1 MRYFVFIFSSGDW
14 SVIQQQDRD
23 LAGYRHTNT
32 QNKARWAFFRFC
44 TCSDNMVKSLC
55 LVDLVPRAFITL
67 VQLFRWT
74 RVPKALGM
82 RLTFSESTITF
93 KMVIHCF
100 ASVMYNKA
108 CTCDMVIKHTFCL
121 KALEWCTSETVAA
134 DCVQWFELFSSCQC
148 ASYKWDKYFI

>member
-82 RLTFSESTITF
+82 RLTFSENTITF

-121 KALEWCTSETVAA
+121 KALE
-134 DCVQWFELFSSCQC
+134 
-148 ASYKWDKYFI
+148 